1 LEEGEP
7 GGGAEIPCTAG
18 DDGVAGDAEALEGGV
33 GAGDATDG
41 DFFRGGGLWTG
52 VGGWRWRAEGH
63 FGDWGS
69 RGEFGA
75 VGGHCRDSDWESA
88 TGADVVSLVS
98 CSCCYSS
105 DWECPMNEAR
115 FN

>member
-1 LEEGEP
+1 VLEEGEP

-52 VGGWRWRAEGH
+52 VGG
-63 FGDWGS
+63 
-69 RGEFGA
+69 
-75 VGGHCRDSDWESA
+75 
-88 TGADVVSLVS
+88 
-98 CSCCYSS
+98 
-105 DWECPMNEAR
+105 
-115 FN
+115 